1 VNSLRPDFLGLL
13 RLAVS
18 RGICQHKQPT
28 GRRKISRPHGRTRP
42 ASDPPGRCADAGR
55 CSRFVT
61 GRGSIVRPQDRENLP
76 RLGIHRAS
84 GRCSF
89 RRNRSRRF
97 PRANKV
103 QFHPSPMR
111 RSVHRPARELSTVG
125 RCDRYRDPHSS
136 IGRRSGSAAFSQS
149 VGGRRTHRDISWR
162 SSPKSSEFGIID
174 RHPIRH
180 ARTPASIAIS
190 QKLLLEARSSLV
202 PLSHYFL
209 LTCSAS
215 SARAGK
221 PTSCLCADHLAVAL
235 A

>member
-1 VNSLRPDFLGLL
+1 MRP
-13 RLAVS
+13 R
-18 RGICQHKQPT
+18 
-28 GRRKISRPHGRTRP
+28 
-42 ASDPPGRCADAGR
+42 
-55 CSRFVT
+55 
-61 GRGSIVRPQDRENLP
+61 DRENLP
-76 RLGIHRAS
+76 RLGIRRAS

-89 RRNRSRRF
+89 RRNRSSRF

-125 RCDRYRDPHSS
+125 LCDRYRDPHKS
-136 IGRRSGSAAFSQS
+136 IGRCSCSAAFSQS

-221 PTSCLCADHLAVAL
+221 PASCLCANHLAVAL
-235 A
+235 AYVFDSCTRGSQAKGLVDVSSIGLRESPTGCSNPYSCLPILRLGTHYGD

>member
-1 VNSLRPDFLGLL
+1 VNSLRPDVLGLL

-18 RGICQHKQPT
+18 HGICQHKQPT
-28 GRRKISRPHGRTRP
+28 GQRKVSRPHRRTRP
-42 ASDPPGRCADAGR
+42 ASDTPGRCADAGR
-55 CSRFVT
+55 CSRFFT
-61 GRGSIVRPQDRENLP
+61 GRGSIMRPRDRENLP
-76 RLGIHRAS
+76 RLGIHRAG
-84 GRCSF
+84 GRCRF
-89 RRNRSRRF
+89 RRSRSRRF

-103 QFHPSPMR
+103 LFHPSPMR

-125 RCDRYRDPHSS
+125 RSDRYRDPHSS
-136 IGRRSGSAAFSQS
+136 IGRRSCSAAFSQS
-149 VGGRRTHRDISWR
+149 AGGRRTHSDISWR
-162 SSPKSSEFGIID
+162 CSPKSSEFGIID

-180 ARTPASIAIS
+180 ARSPASVAIS

-202 PLSHYFL
+202 PLSHCFL

-221 PTSCLCADHLAVAL
+221 PAFCLCADHLAVAL